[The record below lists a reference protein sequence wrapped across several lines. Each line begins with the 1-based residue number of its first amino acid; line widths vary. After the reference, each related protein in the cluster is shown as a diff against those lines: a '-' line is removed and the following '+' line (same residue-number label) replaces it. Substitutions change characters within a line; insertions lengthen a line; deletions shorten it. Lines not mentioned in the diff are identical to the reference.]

1 MARQTLTRHSCR
13 RFSLAPPLI
22 LSAALLLGSSV
33 HADPSAADK
42 RNASTLALEGRR
54 LLDAGNARAA
64 LVRFQ
69 DAHKIMRDPTTG
81 LDVAAAFEALGQ
93 LVEARAM
100 VYEVSRLPV
109 QPNEP
114 PAFRQ
119 ARATAASAVE
129 ALDSRIPSLM
139 LRIEGAPK
147 EAVTATVDGEKVPA
161 ESLTTLLVRNP
172 GKREVVVTAPG
183 YRTARATVE
192 LVDGV
197 TKPVEVPLVLEREV
211 VAAGARSPQQKDEP
225 TPIRNSGLIYA
236 GIAVSGAL
244 AVVGVGTAIGA
255 VVVENK
261 SVDDWND
268 AGCTGNERDEC
279 YLHFNEQENERF
291 LLANTA
297 FWTFIGAAVV
307 GGGTLAYALTSKKPE
322 KTSPKQGV
330 RVEPTMGGIRIRG
343 TF

>member
-1 MARQTLTRHSCR
+1 MARQILTHRSPR
-13 RFSLAPPLI
+13 RLFLASPL
-22 LSAALLLGSSV
+22 LLAALLLGSSV
-33 HADPSAADK
+33 HAQPSASNK
-42 RNASTLALEGRR
+42 RNASTLVLEGRR
-54 LLDAGNARAA
+54 LLDAGDARAA
-64 LVRFQ
+64 LAKFQ
-69 DAHKIMRDPTTG
+69 AAHEIMRDPATG
-81 LDVAAAFEALGQ
+81 LDVATAFEALGQ

-100 VYEVSRLPV
+100 VYEVSRLPE

-211 VAAGARSPQQKDEP
+211 VAVVARLPQQKDEP
-225 TPIRNSGLIYA
+225 TPTRSSGLIYA

-255 VVVENK
+255 VVVGNK

-268 AGCTGNERDEC
+268 AGCTGNERAQC
-279 YLHFNEQENERF
+279 YLHFNEQENKRF

-297 FWTFIGAAVV
+297 VWTFIGAAVV

-322 KTSPKQGV
+322 RTPPKQGV
-330 RVEPTMGGIRIRG
+330 RVEPTMGGVRIRG